1 MRYFLH
7 QFDYDDEH
15 TDVVYPDSLL
25 VQRGLNCSK
34 SRWGN

>member
-7 QFDYDDEH
+7 QFDYDDKD

-25 VQRGLNCSK
+25 VQRRLNAFD
-34 SRWGN
+34 